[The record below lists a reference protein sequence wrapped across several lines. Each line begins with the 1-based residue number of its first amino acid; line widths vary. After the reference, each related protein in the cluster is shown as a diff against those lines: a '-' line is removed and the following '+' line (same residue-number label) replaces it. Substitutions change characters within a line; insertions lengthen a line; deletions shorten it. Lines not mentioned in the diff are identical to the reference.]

1 MSAAVRLPLVLSIAA
16 ALVTVGLKAA
26 AYLLTGSVGLLSD
39 ALESVI
45 NLVAALAAYFAVCYA
60 ARPVDTNHTY
70 GHEKIEF
77 FSSGLEGGLIFVAAL
92 GIAWTAVVRLFLPA
106 PLEALGPGMLI
117 SLAAAAINGGV
128 GLLLL
133 RQGKKHRSIVLEADG
148 HHLLTDVWTS
158 LAVVAGLGLVVLT
171 GWTVLDSVMALVVAG
186 NILWVGGRLV
196 QRSFHGLMDHALPP
210 HELEQIRQAIQSHLG
225 PNMAFHAVRT
235 RQAGTRRFLD
245 FHLLVPGDSTVRQAH
260 DLGDRIEAS
269 LRQAL
274 AGLEVTIHIEPI
286 ERRES
291 WQDSR
296 LVALEEASRYER
308 EAQAAS
314 SLPGGDVRS
323 SEPGEPG
330 GG

>member
-1 MSAAVRLPLVLSIAA
+1 MSAPLRLPLVLSIAA
-16 ALVTVGLKAA
+16 AVATVGLKAL
-26 AYLLTGSVGLLSD
+26 AYVLTGSVGLLSD

-45 NLVAALAAYFAVCYA
+45 NLVAAGAAYLAVCYA
-60 ARPVDTNHTY
+60 ARPVDTSHTY

-92 GIAWTAVVRLFLPA
+92 GIAWTAVVRLVFPQ
-106 PLEALGPGMLI
+106 PLEALGPGMLL
-117 SLAAAAINGGV
+117 SLLAAAINGGV

-158 LAVVAGLGLVVLT
+158 VAVVAGLGLVVLT
-171 GWTVLDSVMALVVAG
+171 GVTALDSLIALLVAG

-196 QRSFHGLMDHALPP
+196 QRSFDGLMDHALPAE
-210 HELEQIRQAIQSHLG
+210 ELEQIRQAIRPHLG
-225 PNMAFHAVRT
+225 PDMAFHAVRT

-245 FHLLVPGDSTVRQAH
+245 FHLLVPGDCSVQQAH

-269 LRQAL
+269 LQQAL

-286 ERRES
+286 EQQES
-291 WQDSR
+291 WEDSR
-296 LVALEEASRYER
+296 LVALEQASRYER
-308 EAQAAS
+308 EGQPPTPSGDPEQDWPTRPAT
-314 SLPGGDVRS
+314 GG
-323 SEPGEPG
+323 P
-330 GG
+330 